1 MLEPGLGVVER
12 LFVGEVEDH
21 AGGLGECEVVV
32 DNSAVSLLSGR
43 VPEFQVKGG
52 IVVLY
57 LFEAVV
63 DADSWL
69 LRVVLAVDVAQQ
81 QRALAHGRATDDD
94 GLVVAQGGVFNLTHS
109 G

>member
-12 LFVGEVEDH
+12 LLVGEVE
-21 AGGLGECEVVV
+21 

-43 VPEFQVKGG
+43 VPEFQVEGG